1 MTQTLAPKS
10 QPHVL
15 VIDDD
20 EIMRS
25 MAQGSLAEAGFQ
37 VAEAEN
43 GLQAL
48 RELETIRPD
57 IILLDVLMPEMDG
70 YETAAAI
77 RRLSGFEM
85 VPILIMTALDDLDSI
100 NRAYEAGATDFVTKP
115 INWVILVQRI
125 RYMMRAVQ
133 TMNDQK
139 RLQKELQQAQKLEA
153 VATLAGGVA
162 HDFNNL
168 LQAILGSAEL
178 LRMDRLK
185 DAPGISELEDIIAAV
200 ERGGKLVRQLLTYS
214 RKIRSVKRPIRL
226 NHRVKEVHQ
235 LLQRTLPKMIAMELH
250 LADDLHHVN
259 ADAVQMEQVLM
270 NLAINAKDAMPE
282 GGKLVIETANVDR
295 WDKDEGPPPQLVRR
309 EGVQLSIV
317 DTGKGMS
324 GDTREHIFEPFF
336 STKAPGKGTGLG
348 LSMVHGIVRNHDG
361 QITCRSTP
369 GEGTR
374 FDIYLPAV
382 DELPRET
389 RRSAKAARLEG
400 HETLL
405 LVDDDEVIRRAS
417 QKRLEKA
424 GYKVLTASDGE
435 KALEIYG
442 ARAGEIDLVLLD
454 LIMPGIGGVKCLET
468 MLKIDPRIRFVIISG
483 HIEGELDLKKITSKT
498 PARLRKPFGQ
508 ERLLTTVREALD
520 AEAPPAPA
528 RKPKPDPKAQA
539 ARIAKFPNRLA
550 ERPLQF
556 VRSNQRRKKS

>member
-1 MTQTLAPKS
+1 MTQPIDPTPQA
-10 QPHVL
+10 HVL
-15 VIDDD
+15 VVDDD

-25 MAQGSLAEAGFQ
+25 AANESLVEAGFQ
-37 VAEAEN
+37 VSEAEN
-43 GLQAL
+43 GLEAL
-48 RELETIRPD
+48 KSLEEVRPD

-70 YETAAAI
+70 YATAEAI
-77 RRLSGFEM
+77 RQLAGFEM

-115 INWVILVQRI
+115 LNWVILVQRI
-125 RYMMRAVQ
+125 RYMIRAVQ
-133 TMNDQK
+133 TMNAQK
-139 RLQKELQQAQKLEA
+139 RLQIELQQAQKLEA

-185 DAPGISELEDIIAAV
+185 DAPGIGELEDIIAAV

-214 RKIRSVKRPIRL
+214 RKIRSEKRTIRL
-226 NHRVKEVHQ
+226 NYQVKQVHQ
-235 LLQRTLPKMIAMELH
+235 LLQRTLPKMIDIELR

-270 NLAINAKDAMPE
+270 NLAVNAKDAMPE

-295 WDKDEGPPPQLVRR
+295 WEKHEGPPPQLVRR
-309 EGVQLSIV
+309 EGVQLSIA

-324 GDTREHIFEPFF
+324 SDTREHIFEPFF

-369 GEGTR
+369 GEGTN
-374 FDIYLPAV
+374 FEIYLPAV
-382 DELPRET
+382 EGLPQEAK
-389 RRSAKAARLEG
+389 RSVKKVRLEG

-405 LVDDDEVIRRAS
+405 LVDDDDVIRRAG

-424 GYKVLTASDGE
+424 GYKVFAVSNGE
-435 KALEIYG
+435 EALEIFG
-442 ARAGEIDLVLLD
+442 TRAGEIDLVLLD
-454 LIMPGIGGVKCLET
+454 LIMPGIGGLKCLQT
-468 MLKIDPRIRFVIISG
+468 MLKIAPRLKFVIISG
-483 HIEGELDLKKITSKT
+483 HIEDELDLPNITSKPPT
-498 PARLRKPFGQ
+498 CLRKPFAHD
-508 ERLLTTVREALD
+508 RLLTAIREVLD
-520 AEAPPAPA
+520 DDAPPAPDHEPGPEPTA
-528 RKPKPDPKAQA
+528 KAT
-539 ARIAKFPNRLA
+539 RITKFPNRLA

-556 VRSNQRRKKS
+556 IRPNQRRKNS

>member
-1 MTQTLAPKS
+1 MTQPIEPTPQA
-10 QPHVL
+10 HVL
-15 VIDDD
+15 VVDDD

-25 MAQGSLAEAGFQ
+25 AANESLVEAGFQ
-37 VAEAEN
+37 VSEAEN
-43 GLQAL
+43 GLEAL
-48 RELETIRPD
+48 KSLEEVRPD

-70 YETAAAI
+70 YATAEAI
-77 RRLSGFEM
+77 RQLAGFEM

-125 RYMMRAVQ
+125 RYMVRAVQ
-133 TMNDQK
+133 TMNAQK
-139 RLQKELQQAQKLEA
+139 RLQIELQQAQKLEA

-178 LRMDRLK
+178 LRMDRMK
-185 DAPGISELEDIIAAV
+185 DAPGIGELEDIIAAV

-214 RKIRSVKRPIRL
+214 SKIRSVKRPIRL
-226 NHRVKEVHQ
+226 NQQVKQVHQ
-235 LLQRTLPKMIAMELH
+235 LLQRTLPKMIDIELR
-250 LADDLHHVN
+250 LTDDIHHVS

-270 NLAINAKDAMPE
+270 NLAVNAKDAMPE

-295 WDKDEGPPPQLVRR
+295 WEKHDGPPAQLVRR
-309 EGVQLSIV
+309 EGVQLSIA

-324 GDTREHIFEPFF
+324 SDTREHIFEPFF

-361 QITCRSTP
+361 QITCRSMP
-369 GEGTR
+369 GKGTR

-382 DELPRET
+382 NEQPQET
-389 RRSAKAARLEG
+389 RRSSRAVRLEG

-405 LVDDDEVIRRAS
+405 LVDDDEVIRRAGK
-417 QKRLEKA
+417 KRLEKA

-442 ARAGEIDLVLLD
+442 NRAGEIDLVLLD
-454 LIMPGIGGVKCLET
+454 LIMPGIGGVKCLQT
-468 MLKIDPRIRFVIISG
+468 MLKIDPRIKFVIISG
-483 HIEGELDLKKITSKT
+483 HIEGEMDLQKITSKA
-498 PARLRKPFGQ
+498 PAWLRKPFGH
-508 ERLLTTVREALD
+508 ERLLTTVRQVLD
-520 AEAPPAPA
+520 ADAPPSAV
-528 RKPKPDPKAQA
+528 RKPEPGAAAQTS
-539 ARIAKFPNRLA
+539 RIAKFPNRLA
-550 ERPLQF
+550 DRPLKF
-556 VRSNQRRKKS
+556 ARRNQR